1 MHRALCQYTEALVCS
16 LLSHYI
22 VYTRFRQCLTTPS
35 SGQRVIFCTHF
46 CLLLPSPPSALSPTA
61 RSTLHHLPTPPS
73 LTSSHTRG
81 RSGGGLCQIRSP
93 HKSPS
98 SHIPSI
104 TRSPS
109 QVCNMQMYDNESL
122 RNPSNLGTDGRGVH
136 ISVCTQETAL
146 GKQFIREVSSF
157 QGYP

>member
-1 MHRALCQYTEALVCS
+1 MLYGSFGVLSITS
-16 LLSHYI
+16 LYR
-22 VYTRFRQCLTTPS
+22 TRFRQCLTTPS

-46 CLLLPSPPSALSPTA
+46 CLLLTSPPSAHSPTA

-81 RSGGGLCQIRSP
+81 RSGRGLCQIRSP

-98 SHIPSI
+98 SHIPSL

-109 QVCNMQMYDNESL
+109 QVCNMQMYDNQSL
-122 RNPSNLGTDGRGVH
+122 RNPSNLGTNWRGVL
-136 ISVCTQETAL
+136 ISVLESHARNCSL
-146 GKQFIREVSSF
+146 GNA
-157 QGYP
+157 